1 MAKPTVK
8 EVLFNPVF
16 ANNPIGL
23 QILGICSALA
33 VTSNLQ
39 TALVMSLALTL
50 VTGFSNLFISMIR
63 SQIPSSIR
71 MIVQMV
77 IIASLVI
84 VVDQILKAYAYGLS
98 KQLSVFVGL
107 IITNCIVMGRAEA
120 FAMQNPPVLSFWDG
134 IGNGLGYSV
143 VLLTLGVIREL
154 FGAGKLFGADREPT
168 KLRDISQP
176 GQYACEEKVNLVGP
190 RNRIDGVRLLG
201 PLRSKNQVE
210 ISRTD
215 EFLLGVDAPIRDS
228 GKVAGSAPII
238 VEGPA
243 GTVNLGEGL
252 ICAKRHIHMT
262 PDDANH
268 FGVQDGDEVEVAIDG
283 GPRDLVF
290 GDVLVRVSPKYKLEM
305 HIDTDEANAAE
316 LNKGAEGALIYTN
329 VGGASA
335 QLRRRRAPR
344 EE

>member
-39 TALVMSLALTL
+39 TALVMSIALTL

-120 FAMQNPPVLSFWDG
+120 FAMQNPPMLSFWDG

-154 FGAGKLFGADREPT
+154 FGAGKLLGHQIVPQSLYDAGYVNNGLMVLAPGAF
-168 KLRDISQP
+168 I
-176 GQYACEEKVNLVGP
+176 
-190 RNRIDGVRLLG
+190 
-201 PLRSKNQVE
+201 
-210 ISRTD
+210 
-215 EFLLGVDAPIRDS
+215 LLGVIVWVQRAIS
-228 GKVAGSAPII
+228 G
-238 VEGPA
+238 
-243 GTVNLGEGL
+243 
-252 ICAKRHIHMT
+252 
-262 PDDANH
+262 
-268 FGVQDGDEVEVAIDG
+268 
-283 GPRDLVF
+283 
-290 GDVLVRVSPKYKLEM
+290 
-305 HIDTDEANAAE
+305 
-316 LNKGAEGALIYTN
+316 YT
-329 VGGASA
+329 
-335 QLRRRRAPR
+335 
-344 EE
+344 EK